1 MIAKVVEE
9 LHPTL
14 VASETVPPRFMGGTA
29 VTTDET
35 EEQNRA
41 LLSANSTNEED
52 PNAHP
57 DHGKVEPHLLVENI
71 IRSQEEHDQMIDC
84 IGRFLQYVFS
94 SPTLDDRV
102 LMDMISS
109 LNYEMKFLSS
119 RRRFLQMLSRAH
131 PSSADKR
138 LFPLR
143 SAAFEAL
150 VEVFISFLNDCQV
163 FKDFLSAQ
171 KLIGFAETF
180 VRVDDQFNKR
190 ADSDDATDEHAALHR
205 DDEDGAYHL
214 GVLNSMVQGN
224 APIESICDKIRH
236 HRIFHNLEL
245 WKVVLHSVEVMYK
258 SGHTARYNSMAG
270 SAVTVKLCRS
280 VLVMMLSL
288 EVNLDRAMAFIQLVS
303 SDWKLEMNAY
313 FDLQR
318 FTSDLWKDTGNNE
331 DYLFYYF
338 TTVLS
343 FLPFL
348 SISHFSP
355 TKFSENCN

>member
-1 MIAKVVEE
+1 
-9 LHPTL
+9 
-14 VASETVPPRFMGGTA
+14 
-29 VTTDET
+29 
-35 EEQNRA
+35 
-41 LLSANSTNEED
+41 
-52 PNAHP
+52 
-57 DHGKVEPHLLVENI
+57 
-71 IRSQEEHDQMIDC
+71 MIDI

-94 SPTLDDRV
+94 SPKLEGRV
-102 LMDMISS
+102 LVDMISQ
-109 LNYEMKFLSS
+109 LQFEMKFLSS
-119 RRRFLQMLSRAH
+119 RRRFLDMLSRAH

-143 SAAFEAL
+143 SVAFDAL

-180 VRVDDQFNKR
+180 VRVDDHASPHR
-190 ADSDDATDEHAALHR
+190 GSADSDDTTDTGM
-205 DDEDGAYHL
+205 EDGEL
-214 GVLNSMVQGN
+214 TVGLLNSMVEGN
-224 APIESICDKIRH
+224 VPIESICDKIKH

-303 SDWKLEMNAY
+303 SEWKLEMNSY

-318 FTSDLWKDTGNNE
+318 FTSDLWKDTGTSFCHTR
-331 DYLFYYF
+331 LTYF
-338 TTVLS
+338 VHKTTKNV
-343 FLPFL
+343 
-348 SISHFSP
+348 I
-355 TKFSENCN
+355 N